1 MSLMSRF
8 PKLNSKILLGF
19 LWALISIIYI
29 ALRIKYFS
37 DIRLIDWIASGAMFT
52 MGILSIAEGL
62 KISKNNTGQNSDAD
76 GFN

>member
-19 LWALISIIYI
+19 IWTLISLIYI
-29 ALRIKYFS
+29 AFRIKYFS

-62 KISKNNTGQNSDAD
+62 KISKNNASQNTEED
-76 GFN
+76 

>member
-1 MSLMSRF
+1 MSLMCRF

-19 LWALISIIYI
+19 LWTLISIIYI
-29 ALRIKYFS
+29 AFRFKYFS

-62 KISKNNTGQNSDAD
+62 KISKNNAGQNTEKD
-76 GFN
+76 